1 MTADAARA
9 LPVLPVERC
18 PGCRR
23 AGSEPLRVGA
33 HELRRCTTCRLV
45 HAPEYADPDAVYVD
59 GYLTDGTDFGPP
71 NTLDPTFQRF
81 LVHCGH
87 RRMAVAEAALGQPA
101 GRMLDVGCGTGDA
114 LVAAAARGWA
124 AVGVEPVAESA
135 AACAARGLDVRCALL
150 QESGLPERS
159 FDLVTA
165 FHVVEHMADAVSF
178 LELIA
183 RWARPG
189 GLVMVEVPNFASVDR
204 LRHRD
209 RWIGLRPLEHIGHYE
224 PATLASTMRRA
235 GLEDVRTRSLGF
247 LWEEAGIG
255 TVLRDLGLGRY
266 RRWMRPLVTPHE
278 RGGEVVLT
286 PRPTLRRALGAIEAI
301 YNRRQRGQVLVGT
314 GRVP

>member
-1 MTADAARA
+1 RRPGRGRRRAAGRAGGLGRHRRGPGRRGRGPVTADAARA

-189 GLVMVEVPNFASVDR
+189 GLVMVEVPNYASVDR

-278 RGGEVVLT
+278 RGGE
-286 PRPTLRRALGAIEAI
+286 GA
-301 YNRRQRGQVLVGT
+301 
-314 GRVP
+314 VP